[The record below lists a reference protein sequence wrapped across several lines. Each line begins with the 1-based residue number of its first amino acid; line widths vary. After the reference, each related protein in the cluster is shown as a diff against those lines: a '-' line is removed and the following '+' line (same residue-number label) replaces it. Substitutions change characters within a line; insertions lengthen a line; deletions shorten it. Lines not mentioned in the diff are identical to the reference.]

1 MSDTFSQPAERALAR
16 RIGELERERAE
27 LLARL
32 GHELRTPLNGVLGF
46 AGLLRRN
53 RGGTLQP
60 DDLALVDRIASNG
73 RRMLEVLD
81 GLLETSRSGRRQVE
95 LELAPTS
102 LDALVRDTVAQ
113 LQDRVVG
120 GPVTLSADVPSHTAP
135 VYTDAAKL
143 AQVLR
148 NLVGNAIKFTPRGAI
163 TVRLH
168 ADPATALPRRID
180 VVDTGIG
187 IDSEHLETIFDP
199 WRAQAGDAGGAGGP
213 GGPGSVGGG
222 LGLQLSRA
230 FCEAMGYRLTVA
242 SALGGGSVFSVLLG
256 GTEARGGD
264 GAAAGRPGAL
274 QATVGGGVPEAATP
288 APPPPPAASTRGL
301 AVLIDDDV
309 EGRLQ
314 VARALRALGFE
325 VVMTASAAQ
334 GLQMA
339 RDLRPHLIAVDLMA
353 PALAGLD
360 VVAEVRGDPVLGGTP
375 LVVVSAM
382 AGEYRPAVPGVPWIA
397 KPVSAEL
404 LGAAVIPVTP

>member
-1 MSDTFSQPAERALAR
+1 MSDTSPQPAERALAR

-53 RGGTLQP
+53 RSGTLQP
-60 DDLALVDRIASNG
+60 EDLALVDRIASNG
-73 RRMLEVLD
+73 RRMLELLD

-95 LELAPTS
+95 LDLAPAA

-120 GPVTLSADVPSHTAP
+120 GPVTLAAEVPPQTAP
-135 VYTDAAKL
+135 VYTDAEKL

-168 ADPATALPRRID
+168 ADPATNLPRRID
-180 VVDTGIG
+180 VIDTGIG
-187 IDSEHLETIFDP
+187 IDGEHLESIFDP
-199 WRAQAGDAGGAGGP
+199 WHGEADDAVGAT
-213 GGPGSVGGG
+213 GG

-242 SALGGGSVFSVLLG
+242 SALGGGSVFSVVLG
-256 GTEARGGD
+256 GQETLGG
-264 GAAAGRPGAL
+264 GGGIVAGRPG
-274 QATVGGGVPEAATP
+274 GGAAPEPGGAPGSTTP
-288 APPPPPAASTRGL
+288 MPSPPSTASTRGL

-382 AGEYRPAVPGVPWIA
+382 AGEYRPAVPGIPWIA
-397 KPVSAEL
+397 KPVSAES